1 MQLWR
6 HHDDKVTVSGYG
18 AAMIRRGWLLILCLL
33 ASSLVA
39 TGTVCASENGNPAA
53 ISCGGV
59 THADNDGDQVPSD
72 SDKGAP
78 HHHAACHGHSVTAT
92 PTSPS
97 LSPIVVARVIPSGSY
112 LARLARSTIDPALE
126 PPKA

>member
-1 MQLWR
+1 MF
-6 HHDDKVTVSGYG
+6 
-18 AAMIRRGWLLILCLL
+18 RRGWLLILCLL

-39 TGTVCASENGNPAA
+39 TASVCANETSSTAT

-59 THADNDGDQVPSD
+59 DAHDADQVPSD

-78 HHHAACHGHSVTAT
+78 HDHAVCHGHGVTIVLPVAALA
-92 PTSPS
+92 PVAVSRAEPSPS
-97 LSPIVVARVIPSGSY
+97 QPV
-112 LARLARSTIDPALE
+112 RLVRRTIDPALK